1 MLDCSRLVQKLTV
14 VFSKKYDAISTPG
27 DRSRR
32 VMLLYYTRNL
42 RKNTRIFRLTTE
54 RYNETDLFQKVFL
67 RIFRT
72 KTSADIEGLIFIQKL
87 SEKMS

>member
-1 MLDCSRLVQKLTV
+1 MR
-14 VFSKKYDAISTPG
+14 FPRPAIDLG
-27 DRSRR
+27 VLCFYIIREIC
-32 VMLLYYTRNL
+32 VKTRE
-42 RKNTRIFRLTTE
+42 FFGCATE